1 MPKKGATIRAR
12 ILGWT
17 VGSES
22 QERPHTRTCG
32 AAGTE
37 KGAAWTAD
45 RGRSRAIPR
54 TRPLEIVRQSSRR
67 TGSMPRQRTH
77 HSGITYVFPDDF
89 PHRLER
95 FKEESGLSWAEVA
108 RRPGIS
114 PLNMRRWKAGKR
126 PNLRHQV
133 ALLELADQLDLG
145 HLLTDWRRG
154 MGRPARP
161 GATEALRGFA
171 GPPRR
176 PSARTQGRRRHVG
189 EAADQGLER
198 KRAAYMDSRGGG
210 RRTA

>member
-45 RGRSRAIPR
+45 RERSRAIPR

-133 ALLELADQLDLG
+133 ALLELADELDLG

-154 MGRPARP
+154 MGR
-161 GATEALRGFA
+161 A
-171 GPPRR
+171 GP
-176 PSARTQGRRRHVG
+176 SG
-189 EAADQGLER
+189 
-198 KRAAYMDSRGGG
+198 SN
-210 RRTA
+210 